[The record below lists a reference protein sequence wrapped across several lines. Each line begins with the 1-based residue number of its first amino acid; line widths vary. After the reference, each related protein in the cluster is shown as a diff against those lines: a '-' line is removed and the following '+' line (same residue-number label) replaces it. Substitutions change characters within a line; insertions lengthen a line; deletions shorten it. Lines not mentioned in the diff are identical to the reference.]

1 MPSRPYVRR
10 PSILVDADTDA
21 VDMDVDVVLAVVIE
35 EVNLEKIEM
44 VIQIIYKLP
53 KQDILLQN

>member
-1 MPSRPYVRR
+1 MPSHLYVRR
-10 PSILVDADTDA
+10 PSILVDVDTDA